1 MSEPL
6 QTERRTCECESGACL
21 LVLRG
26 DIDYTSAPR
35 LRVTLFEALDDV
47 GAGPILVDL
56 SEVATID
63 TAGMAVLVEGL
74 VASEERGG
82 HLLLCGA
89 GEPVRKVFRLAGLQK
104 ALESCT
110 SCREEAER
118 RLAQRAR

>member
-6 QTERRTCECESGACL
+6 QIERAGSCGSDACL

-26 DIDYTSAPR
+26 DIDYTCAPE
-35 LRVTLFEALDDV
+35 LRANLFEALDEV

-56 SEVATID
+56 GEVRSID

-74 VASEERGG
+74 VTSEERGG
-82 HLLLCGA
+82 KLLLCGA
-89 GEPVRKVFRLAGLQK
+89 GESVRKVFRLAGLQK
-104 ALESCT
+104 ALESCA

-118 RLAQRAR
+118 RLAQRAS